1 MEEKVD
7 SKQGMMPCE
16 ILGLLPPIKH
26 KLTTAVQNF
35 PVIPPITA
43 VKTRPSQSQ
52 SRDNQS
58 HDDEAGGEGG
68 QDEVREQV
76 KKRNRH
82 LFKVSFVYTSIHNLL
97 MIIHS
102 RFTWSLWPSYWSC
115 F

>member
-1 MEEKVD
+1 MACK
-7 SKQGMMPCE
+7 

-52 SRDNQS
+52 SRDHQS
-58 HDDEAGGEGG
+58 HYDEAGGEGG

-82 LFKVSFVYTSIHNLL
+82 LFKASFVYLDTHNLL
-97 MIIHS
+97 I
-102 RFTWSLWPSYWSC
+102 C
-115 F
+115 